1 MDSTVLTVALVA
13 VLVGA
18 GLTIFALLRVAS
30 ALRLAESER
39 KLKEGGE
46 SLLLEAKLRELSAAQ
61 NEIAGRFSQ
70 AIESQSKSQSDLQ
83 RAVAERLEALDKRLG
98 ENLR

>member
-30 ALRLAESER
+30 ACGVSP
-39 KLKEGGE
+39 
-46 SLLLEAKLRELSAAQ
+46 S
-61 NEIAGRFSQ
+61 FC
-70 AIESQSKSQSDLQ
+70 
-83 RAVAERLEALDKRLG
+83 AV
-98 ENLR
+98 